1 MNSFGSKST
10 LKVGNKSYEI
20 FRIKAL
26 EEKGISLARLPYS
39 LRVLLENLL
48 RQEDGKTVTADDIE
62 FLAKW
67 QPKAEPARE
76 IAFMPARVLM
86 QDFTGV
92 PAVVDLAAMR
102 DAMKQLGGDPEKI
115 NPLQPAELV
124 IDHSVQV
131 DEFGTSNAYSINAA
145 LEFQRNRE
153 RYAFLKWGQ
162 TAFHNFSTVPP
173 GMGICHQV
181 NLEYLARVVFTTDA
195 AKQPVRAYPD
205 TLVGTDSHTTMI
217 NGLGVLGWGV
227 GGIEAEAAMLGQ
239 PVSMLVPQVVGF
251 KLTGRLREGATA
263 TDLVLTVTEI
273 LRKLGVVGKFVEFYG
288 SGVSELSLADRATI
302 GNMAPEY
309 GATCGIFPVD
319 AETLRY
325 MALTGRSPELIALV
339 EAYAKEQ
346 GWFHTAAS
354 PEAEYTQTTSLDLST
369 VEPSVAGPRRPQDRV
384 LLSQAAASFQ
394 QQLPSLLGP
403 GVAERKERQTM
414 RWEGE
419 GGHTWSSGSAKADPE
434 NGTGGAAPA
443 STVKERFGLDVDP
456 YLDHGSIV
464 IAAITSCTNT
474 SNPSVMIAAGLLA
487 KKAVEKG
494 LSVPPWVKTSLAPGS
509 RVVTDYYKQAGLM
522 ESLDKLRFHTVG
534 YGCTTCIGNSGPLPS
549 DVSQSID
556 DHGLVAVSVLSGN
569 RNFEGR
575 INSEVR
581 ANYLMSPPLVVAYA
595 LVGSIDHDFD
605 KQPMGRDK
613 QGKPVYL
620 KDIWPSQEE
629 VNSTIASAIDS
640 EIFKKEYAT
649 VTDGDQNWQ
658 HLKFP
663 TGDTYQWEK
672 DSTYIRK
679 APYFDGMPAKPAP
692 VQEIKGARV
701 LAVLGDSVTTD
712 HISPAGSIKLNGP
725 AGKYLVEHGVKP
737 VDFNSYGSRRGN
749 HEVMVRGTFAN
760 VRLRN
765 KLAPGTEGGVTRL
778 LPEGEGM
785 SIFDASVKYAERGVP
800 LVILAGKEYGSGSS
814 RDWAAKGPRLLGVR
828 AVIAQ
833 SYERIHRS
841 NLVGMGILPLQ
852 FENGQS
858 VESLGLTGEELIDLE
873 GIRQMLDQKFAQ
885 GRTLTVKTT
894 SPTGKQGSFPATVR
908 IDTPQEILYYENG
921 GILQYVLRQLAA
933 N

>member
-1 MNSFGSKST
+1 MNSFGSQSI
-10 LKVGNKSYEI
+10 LKVGNKNYEI
-20 FRIKAL
+20 FRLNAL
-26 EEKGISLARLPYS
+26 EAKGLSLRRLPYS

-48 RQEDGKTVTADDIE
+48 RQEDGKSVTADDIE

-67 QPKAEPARE
+67 QAKAEPARE

-92 PAVVDLAAMR
+92 PAIVDLAAMR

-162 TAFHNFSTVPP
+162 TAFRNFSTVPP

-181 NLEYLARVVFTTDA
+181 NLEYLARVVFTTA
-195 AKQPVRAYPD
+195 ADGGTVRAYPD

-251 KLTGRLREGATA
+251 KLTGKLREGATA
-263 TDLVLTVTEI
+263 TDLVLTVTEM

-309 GATCGIFPVD
+309 GATCGIFPIDV
-319 AETLRY
+319 ETLRY
-325 MALTGRSPELIALV
+325 LQLTGRSQEQIGLV
-339 EAYAKEQ
+339 EAYSKEQ
-346 GWFHTAAS
+346 GWFHTADS
-354 PEAEYTQTTSLDLST
+354 PEAEYTQTTHLDLAT

-384 LLSQAAASFQ
+384 ALSQTGANFQ
-394 QQLPSLLGP
+394 QQLPGLLGP
-403 GVAERKERQTM
+403 SAAGRKERQTI

-419 GGHTWSSGSAKADPE
+419 GGHTWSNGGDKATPE
-434 NGTGGAAPA
+434 TGPA
-443 STVKERFGLDVDP
+443 STVKERFGVDVDP
-456 YLDHGSIV
+456 YLGHGSIV

-487 KKAVEKG
+487 KKAAEKG
-494 LSVPPWVKTSLAPGS
+494 LRVPPWVKTSLAPGS
-509 RVVTDYYKQAGLM
+509 RVVTDYYKKAGLL
-522 ESLDKLRFHTVG
+522 ESLDKLRFQVVG
-534 YGCTTCIGNSGPLPS
+534 YGCTTCIGNSGPLPT
-549 DVSQSID
+549 DVSKSID

-595 LVGSIDHDFD
+595 LVGNIEHNFD
-605 KQPMGRDK
+605 TDPI
-613 QGKPVYL
+613 GKDRGGAPVYL
-620 KDIWPSQEE
+620 KDIWPTQKE

-640 EIFKKEYAT
+640 EIFTTQYAT
-649 VTDGDQNWQ
+649 VTDGDKNWQ

-663 TGDTYQWEK
+663 VGDTYQWEP

-679 APYFDGMPAKPAP
+679 APYFDGMPAKPSP
-692 VQEIKGARV
+692 VEEIRGARV

-725 AGKYLVEHGVKP
+725 AGKYLVEHGVKAA
-737 VDFNSYGSRRGN
+737 DFNSYGSRRGN

-778 LPEGEGM
+778 LPEGEEM

-814 RDWAAKGPRLLGVR
+814 RDWAAKGPKLLGVR

-852 FENGQS
+852 FEAGQS
-858 VESLGLTGEELIDLE
+858 AESLGLTGEEVFDLE
-873 GIRQMLDQKFAQ
+873 GIRQMLEQKFAQ
-885 GRTLTVKTT
+885 GRTLKVKTT
-894 SPTGKQGSFPATVR
+894 DTAGTTRHFSATVR

-921 GILQYVLRQLAA
+921 GILQFVLRQLAA
-933 N
+933 S